1 MAISLHITSR
11 SQLNLN
17 KLIFDCRTLEFLM
30 RHLSRLA
37 AFSYITNMHS
47 KNLAIVWAPNLLR

>member
-1 MAISLHITSR
+1 MEQVESEYVIL
-11 SQLNLN
+11 
-17 KLIFDCRTLEFLM
+17 RTLEFLM

>member
-1 MAISLHITSR
+1 MR
-11 SQLNLN
+11 
-17 KLIFDCRTLEFLM
+17 RTLEFLM